1 MDQNPL
7 SGGSHPPNGLQPTN
21 TAAVDLN
28 GAMAGPVNGGIDGAM
43 EGSSFVTS
51 VPGMG
56 DLNSYSQVPDATFG
70 DMALAMNGM
79 QPEMFAVQPQQPM
92 AADEIALYDRQIRL
106 WGMQVQEQLRR
117 ANVLL
122 IGMKGLGCEIAKN
135 LVLAGVGVLTIL
147 DHEVVEEEDLGTL
160 FFVREAQVGQNRAQ
174 AALAEL
180 QKLNPRVEVYTDP
193 NAAVTKDPEYF
204 QNFDITIA
212 TGLIM
217 DVLGTINMAC
227 RINGRKFYAADTH
240 GMYGY
245 IFADLLVHDFVIERE
260 QRNKPTKVGDMETS
274 TKCVRAVESKKE
286 NEKTME
292 LITYRETY
300 SPFQLANLSP
310 LPARIKNT
318 RRSRTKVTPLLSCLR
333 ALFDFQGQM
342 GGRLPAHSRADLELF
357 TRLANQKHL
366 ELSLPLET
374 LRSDFLRAFL
384 QNLGSE
390 ISPVV
395 AFLGGYLAQDV
406 INVLGQKEQPLQNWL
421 LFDGEE
427 FTATQFSIHPINDDA
442 MEMMN
447 TNGAMMV
454 PAASSMDGT
463 IPVA

>member
-1 MDQNPL
+1 MDETPL
-7 SGGSHPPNGLQPTN
+7 SGGSHPPNGTHL
-21 TAAVDLN
+21 ADRVAVDLN
-28 GAMAGPVNGGIDGAM
+28 GAMAGPINEGIGGAING
-43 EGSSFVTS
+43 STFVTS
-51 VPGMG
+51 VPVMS
-56 DLNSYSQVPDATFG
+56 DLNGYPQLPDATFG
-70 DMALAMNGM
+70 SMALPINGM
-79 QPEMFAVQPQQPM
+79 QPEMFVMQPQQPIS
-92 AADEIALYDRQIRL
+92 ADEIALYDRQIRL
-106 WGMQVQEQLRR
+106 WGMQVQEKLRH

-147 DHEVVEEEDLGTL
+147 DHEVVTEEDLGTQ
-160 FFVREAQVGQNRAQ
+160 FFVSEAQIGQNRAQ
-174 AALAEL
+174 ATLAEL

-227 RINGRKFYAADTH
+227 RMYGRKFYAADTH

-245 IFADLLVHDFVIERE
+245 IFDDLIIHDFVIERQ

-274 TKCVRAVESKKE
+274 TKCVTAVESKKE
-286 NEKTME
+286 NEKIME
-292 LITYRETY
+292 MITYQETY
-300 SPFQLANLSP
+300 SPIPLANLSP
-310 LPARIKNT
+310 LPARVRNT

-342 GGRLPAHSRADLELF
+342 GGRLPGHNRADLELF

-421 LFDGEE
+421 LFDGED
-427 FTATQFSIHPINDDA
+427 FTATQFSIHPINEDA
-442 MEMMN
+442 MKMMN
-447 TNGAMMV
+447 TNGAVMMPEV
-454 PAASSMDGT
+454 ASMERT
-463 IPVA
+463 VPVA

>member
-1 MDQNPL
+1 MDQNPV
-7 SGGSHPPNGLQPTN
+7 SDGSHPPPNGHHLTN
-21 TAAVDLN
+21 LMAVDLN
-28 GAMAGPVNGGIDGAM
+28 GTMDGSVE
-43 EGSSFVTS
+43 EGMDNSVFVPS
-51 VPGMG
+51 VPVMG
-56 DLNSYSQVPDATFG
+56 TLNGYPQVPGAPFS

-79 QPEMFAVQPQQPM
+79 QPEMFVVQPQQPIS
-92 AADEIALYDRQIRL
+92 ADEIALYDRQIRL
-106 WGMQVQEQLRR
+106 WGMQVQEKLRR

-147 DHEVVEEEDLGTL
+147 DHEVVAEEDLGTH
-160 FFVREAQVGQNRAQ
+160 FFVREAQIGQNRAQ
-174 AALAEL
+174 AAMAEL

-227 RINGRKFYAADTH
+227 RMYGRKFYAADTH

-245 IFADLLVHDFVIERE
+245 IFDDLVIHDFVIER
-260 QRNKPTKVGDMETS
+260 QQSNKPMKVGEMETS
-274 TKCVRAVESKKE
+274 TRCITAVELKKG

-292 LITYRETY
+292 RITYQETY
-300 SPFQLANLSP
+300 SPIPLANLSP
-310 LPARIKNT
+310 LPARVRNT

-342 GGRLPAHSRADLELF
+342 GGRLPAHNRADLELF

-374 LRSDFLRAFL
+374 LRSEFLRAFL

-406 INVLGQKEQPLQNWL
+406 INVLGQKGQPLQNWL
-421 LFDGEE
+421 LFDGEDC
-427 FTATQFSIHPINDDA
+427 TATQFSIHPINDDTV
-442 MEMMN
+442 EMMN
-447 TNGAMMV
+447 TSGAVMM
-454 PAASSMDGT
+454 PEATSMQGT

>member
-1 MDQNPL
+1 MDENPV
-7 SGGSHPPNGLQPTN
+7 SEGSHPPNGLPLTN
-21 TAAVDLN
+21 SVAADLN
-28 GAMAGPVNGGIDGAM
+28 GAMTGIVNGGIDGVM
-43 EGSSFVTS
+43 NGPTFVTP
-51 VPGMG
+51 VPVMESSNG
-56 DLNSYSQVPDATFG
+56 YQQVPHAPFG
-70 DMALAMNGM
+70 DMTLAMNGM
-79 QPEMFAVQPQQPM
+79 QPEMFGMQPHQPIS
-92 AADEIALYDRQIRL
+92 ADEIALYDRQIRL
-106 WGMQVQEQLRR
+106 WGMQVQEKIRR

-122 IGMKGLGCEIAKN
+122 IGMKGLGSEIAKN

-147 DHEVVEEEDLGTL
+147 DHEIVTEEDLGTQ
-160 FFVREAQVGQNRAQ
+160 FFVQEAQVGQNRAQ

-193 NAAVTKDPEYF
+193 HAAVTKDPEYF

-227 RINGRKFYAADTH
+227 RMYGRKFYAADTH

-245 IFADLLVHDFVIERE
+245 VFADLIIHDFVIERQE
-260 QRNKPTKVGDMETS
+260 RNKPTKVGDMETS
-274 TKCVRAVESKKE
+274 TKCVTAVESKKE
-286 NEKTME
+286 NGKTME
-292 LITYRETY
+292 LITYQETY
-300 SPFQLANLSP
+300 SPIQLANLSP
-310 LPARIKNT
+310 LPARVRNT

-342 GGRLPAHSRADLELF
+342 GGRLPAHNRADLELF

-366 ELSLPLET
+366 ELSLPLES

-395 AFLGGYLAQDV
+395 AFLGGSLAQDV

-442 MEMMN
+442 MEMIA
-447 TNGAMMV
+447 TNGAVMV
-454 PAASSMDGT
+454 PEGAPLDGT
-463 IPVA
+463 VQVA